1 MSGTLKY
8 KRRWKREKQ
17 IEREQEQVREN
28 ALKFM
33 KVHGV
38 LVDMPANISPQTE
51 LNALENY
58 AEKLQE
64 LRSELETRWGFIP
77 EFKRVTWWLDSEIT
91 RSLKRIVK
99 LKIKLVEGR

>member
-8 KRRWKREKQ
+8 DRRWKRERQHK
-17 IEREQEQVREN
+17 RELEKVREN

-38 LVDMPANISPQTE
+38 LVDLPANVSPQTE

-58 AEKLQE
+58 AENLQE
-64 LRSELETRWGFIP
+64 LRSELENKWGFIP
-77 EFKRVTWWLDSEIT
+77 EFSRVSWWVRSEISNT
-91 RSLKRIVK
+91 LERIVK
-99 LKIKLVEGR
+99 LEIKMVEGR